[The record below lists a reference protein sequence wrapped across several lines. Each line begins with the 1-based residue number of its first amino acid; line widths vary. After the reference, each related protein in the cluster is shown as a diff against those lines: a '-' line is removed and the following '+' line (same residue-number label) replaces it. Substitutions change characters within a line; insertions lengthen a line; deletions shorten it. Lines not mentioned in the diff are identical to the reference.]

1 MSALEPTTEEPL
13 EAPPARF
20 RGGRARVVGAS
31 AGRDQVPAELLGAVA
46 VVVPTYNTGA
56 VIPDVLRALLT
67 ETGGVVSEILA
78 IDNASTDDTA
88 DIVRAFIAQEPAA
101 AGRVRLLENPTNLGY
116 GGSIKRGFA
125 ELVGTGA
132 EYVAVMHSDAQCDS
146 GSTIRDMVAAFAL
159 EPRPDVVLASRFLAG
174 AQTRDYNLARRAGN
188 HFFNAFTRVVSG
200 LRMSDA
206 GTGIMLIRSRALTR
220 MPFERMTSGYQ
231 FHPQLNLVIYSDPQL
246 VIAEVPLAWR
256 DAEVG
261 VKFSLAGYAVTLTKM
276 LLAFAWHRRVRRRP
290 AADAVVAAAPEGAAT

>member
-1 MSALEPTTEEPL
+1 MSAVEPTTEESV
-13 EAPPARF
+13 EPPAPRF
-20 RGGRARVVGAS
+20 RSGRARVVGAG
-31 AGRDQVPAELLGAVA
+31 AGRDHVPDALLGAVSI
-46 VVVPTYNTGA
+46 VVPTYNTGA
-56 VIPDVLRALLT
+56 VIPAVLRALLT
-67 ETGGVVSEILA
+67 ETGGVVAEILV

-88 DIVRAFIAQEPAA
+88 DVVRAFIAREPGA

-125 ELVGTGA
+125 DLVAGS

-159 EPRPDVVLASRFLAG
+159 TPQPDVVLASRFLPG

-188 HFFNAFTRVVSG
+188 HFFNTFTRVVSG

-206 GTGIMLIRSRALTR
+206 GTGIMLIRSGALSR

-231 FHPQLNLVIYSDPQL
+231 FHPQLNLVIYSDPRL